1 MPEGSFTCMSCLQ
14 GRHVR
19 CEDRV
24 DCACTT
30 CRARRSK
37 PRATPTSR
45 GKLKG
50 NAGLPRELEETAKK
64 LPRKRAKQPRKPESA
79 ITPKAVYMRDYRK
92 RLAEGGPVKT
102 YRKWTPE
109 VVTELVELSDGGVP
123 TNEIA
128 RRYNTDQSNIRRL
141 IKKHRDNAGT

>member
-1 MPEGSFTCMSCLQ
+1 MSEGSFTCMSCLQ

-64 LPRKRAKQPRKPESA
+64 LPRKRAKQPRKPESE

-92 RLAEGGPVKT
+92 RLAEGGEVKK

-109 VVTELVELSDGGVP
+109 VVAEMAALRDQGVSVR
-123 TNEIA
+123 EIG
-128 RRYNTDQSNIRRL
+128 RRFGVDQSYVRRL
-141 IKKHRDNAGT
+141 IEKHGANAGT